1 MMMPMMMPM
10 MMFASE
16 VKLALFEPGGDGLII
31 VLLAVGALLT
41 LGILG
46 FFIYVFSRK
55 SK

>member
-1 MMMPMMMPM
+1 MPLLIS
-10 MMFASE
+10 FTE
-16 VKLALFEPGGDGLII
+16 VPVAVPGSDTLIV
-31 VLLAVGALLT
+31 VLLVAGALLT